1 MTLERTVSS
10 IESSFLME
18 DLAFD
23 VECRKRV
30 RGILSNELSISDAIN
45 ELNVKYKVA
54 SDYDERSRT

>member
-1 MTLERTVSS
+1 
-10 IESSFLME
+10 ME

-45 ELNVKYKVA
+45 ELNIKYKVA

>member
-30 RGILSNELSISDAIN
+30 RGILSSELSISDAIN
-45 ELNVKYKVA
+45 ELNIKYKVT